1 MAHDRDLVGG
11 VKDLGELVAHERDRP
26 ALAGD
31 HLPQRREQLLALG
44 RCEHRCGLV
53 EDEDGRVATKAFD
66 ELDAL
71 SQSGRE
77 IADAPIRIDTEAVV
91 LSGLGHLLAGAA
103 AVEAGVVAE
112 QHVLPHGEGVDEAQ
126 VLVDHADSQI
136 GGGLWIVDHRLAA
149 GEGDRAVVGLDEPD
163 QDLHQRRLA
172 GAVLAE
178 DPVDPAG
185 VQLQVDVVA
194 GDDAAVVL
202 GDGCEVDSRGGRRGT
217 HPLQRCRRDG
227 QAQPPAYA

>member
-1 MAHDRDLVGG
+1 MQHLGQLVTDECDGAPFAS
-11 VKDLGELVAHERDRP
+11 DHVAQ
-26 ALAGD
+26 GD
-31 HLPQRREQLLALG
+31 EQLLALCRG
-44 RCEHRCGLV
+44 EHRRRLV
-53 EDEDGRVATKAFD
+53 EDEDGRVASEALD

-71 SQSGRE
+71 TQAARE
-77 IADAPIRIDTEAVV
+77 IADAPIRIDAEAVV
-91 LSGLGHLLAGAA
+91 LGGLDHLLTGAA

-126 VLVDHADSQI
+126 VLVDHADAQI
-136 GGGLWIVDHRLAA
+136 GRGLRIVDHRLAA
-149 GEGDRAVVGLDEPD
+149 GERDRAAVGLDESD

-178 DPVDPAG
+178 DPVDPTG

-227 QAQPPAYA
+227 QTQPPAYA